1 MRGFPLLFVLVLACS
16 GHGAG
21 SAPAPHAAPRVAP
34 SAPPGTVRVVIT
46 GVVAPSPGQARDALE
61 ICPAAYVRPCS
72 GVQLVGELA
81 PDFVST
87 AERVKVVR
95 LWGRYDGARLELD
108 GRAEL
113 LPPRVPEADYRN
125 PCPQY
130 QDEPPG
136 EEDAST
142 PLSGLANYL
151 VREHPGR
158 HAATHWDRARQT
170 LTVQFTGDVSA
181 LAAKVKATR
190 SDRLCLIGGARR
202 SLDDLRRLRNAVMAL
217 VDRRNG
223 WLVGV
228 DVDMLANSLAV
239 RIENVDAALL
249 ADVRDAAGP
258 EARITSFIELLDG
271 SIDELPEP
279 PARGDIQLVTRPR
292 RWDEGPWY
300 GALGLFVIRLDV
312 AARCVYFEAPEGERL
327 VPIWPQGYAAY
338 AEPFRVVDFDDRPVS
353 QTPQQQ
359 QQFGGATIPMEHLRS
374 PPANACGAKSSWSV
388 TPEL

>member
-1 MRGFPLLFVLVLACS
+1 MRGLPLLLGLVLACS

-21 SAPAPHAAPRVAP
+21 SARATHAAPRVAP

-46 GVVAPSPGQARDALE
+46 GVVAPSPGQPRDTLE
-61 ICPAAYVRPCS
+61 ICPGGSLRPCS

-95 LWGRYDGARLELD
+95 LWGHYDGARLELD

-113 LPPRVPEADYRN
+113 VPRPASEADYRN

-130 QDEPPG
+130 QDELPG
-136 EEDAST
+136 DENAS
-142 PLSGLANYL
+142 
-151 VREHPGR
+151 R

-217 VDRRNG
+217 VDGRNG
-223 WLVGV
+223 WVVGI
-228 DVDMLANSLAV
+228 DIDMLANSLV
-239 RIENVDAALL
+239 VLIENVDAALL
-249 ADVRDAAGP
+249 ADVRNLTGP
-258 EARITSFIELLDG
+258 EARIMTFIELLDAT
-271 SIDELPEP
+271 IDELPQP
-279 PARGDIQLVTRPR
+279 PARGDIPLVTRQQ
-292 RWDEGPWY
+292 RWDHGPWF
-300 GALGLFVIRLDV
+300 GALGLFVIRLDAV
-312 AARCVYFEAPEGERL
+312 ARCVYFEAPDGERL

-338 AEPFRVVDFDDRPVS
+338 AEPFRVVDFDDRTVS
-353 QTPQQQ
+353 RTPEQQE
-359 QQFGGATIPMEHLRS
+359 FGGANLTMEQLSS
-374 PPANACGAKSSWSV
+374 PPANTCGAKMGWPV
-388 TPEL
+388 TPER